1 MNLGEVLM
9 RSDDKASALNKMREA
24 GGVAADKIFDFVKE
38 LRKEV
43 CVPIA
48 FMTYANV
55 VFSCGTLL
63 RKMRRRRNKRN
74 NPAGFAVCGK
84 RRIRARLLKVRQRR
98 VLLRGRIR

>member
-38 LRKEV
+38 LRKEAYALMV
-43 CVPIA
+43 
-48 FMTYANV
+48 FTTYANV
-55 VFSCGTLL
+55 VFSYGTLL

-74 NPAGFAVCGK
+74 NLAGFAV
-84 RRIRARLLKVRQRR
+84 
-98 VLLRGRIR
+98 